1 MCVYQPFSGLWRE
14 WCSHW
19 LGTIDLPWSPSLC
32 LFYCRVQ
39 DLEEQVTGMKQQK
52 EAEKDKY
59 EVQLTTARSDFQEMR
74 DMLTADN
81 MALQGRLKSLED
93 YRLHKQEMEGKLA
106 EKESKIAS
114 QDKEYGDRLNE
125 LEKKNLLDR
134 DRSVQQGDNK
144 EGL

>member
-1 MCVYQPFSGLWRE
+1 M
-14 WCSHW
+14 
-19 LGTIDLPWSPSLC
+19 
-32 LFYCRVQ
+32 
-39 DLEEQVTGMKQQK
+39 TGVKQQK

-93 YRLHKQEMEGKLA
+93 YRLHKQEMEAKLA
-106 EKESKIAS
+106 EKESRITA
-114 QDKEYGDRLNE
+114 QDKEYSDRLNE

-134 DRSVQQGDNK
+134 NRSVVGRSLCDKRKSCDGNAPIR
-144 EGL
+144 GVLYRVR

>member
-1 MCVYQPFSGLWRE
+1 MRSKVQPCRPALV
-14 WCSHW
+14 
-19 LGTIDLPWSPSLC
+19 LLPSPLLSC
-32 LFYCRVQ
+32 CRVQ
-39 DLEEQVTGMKQQK
+39 DLEEQVTGVKQQK

-106 EKESKIAS
+106 DRESKIAS
-114 QDKEYGDRLNE
+114 QDKDYSDRLNE

-134 DRSVQQGDNK
+134 DRSV
-144 EGL
+144 EGGHCV